1 MAIPEQFQTYD
12 ESGTPLELVPRDI
25 VHQVGHWHRAVN
37 VFLFRS
43 DGRLVVQRRSS
54 SKDVCPGAWDLSV
67 AEHVLPDEKDF
78 EAAHRGL
85 AEELSVYAV
94 KLKPLGAE
102 LKGRFADLERGI
114 KDNEFQQCFSGVSD
128 DEITIDG
135 LEVIDVAFCDL
146 DKLQQKMGVMPEL
159 FTPWFIRL
167 TSRIELFAQ
176 PFRG

>member
-1 MAIPEQFQTYD
+1 MAKPEQFQTYD
-12 ESGTPLELVPRDI
+12 ESGTPLELVPRAT
-25 VHQVGHWHRAVN
+25 VHRVGDWHRAVN

-43 DGRLVVQRRSS
+43 DGRLVIQRRSS
-54 SKDVCPGAWDLSV
+54 CKDVCPGMWDLSV
-67 AEHVLPDEKDF
+67 AEHVLPGEEYL

-85 AEELSVYAV
+85 AEELSLYSV

-102 LKGRFADLERGI
+102 LKGRFTDLERGT

-135 LEVIDVAFCDL
+135 VEVIDVAFYEL
-146 DKLQQKMGVMPEL
+146 DKLQQKMGVTPEL

-167 TSRIELFAQ
+167 ASRAEWFAQ
-176 PFRG
+176 PFNG